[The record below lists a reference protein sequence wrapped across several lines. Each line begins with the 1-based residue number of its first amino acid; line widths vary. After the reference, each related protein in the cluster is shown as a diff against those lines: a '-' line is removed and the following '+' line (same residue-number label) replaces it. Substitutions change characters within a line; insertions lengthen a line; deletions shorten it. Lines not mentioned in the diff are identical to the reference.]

1 MASVTLSGLA
11 ELNKAFHELTEE
23 MQKKTAGRAT
33 NKAAQVIRKAAVQKA
48 PEAPSNISPEVPPGN
63 LKANIRVKRLSPN
76 ESNFT
81 SESIVFVRGGAKAHY
96 ASRYGSIQEFGSVK
110 QGPENAFM
118 RPAFD
123 TEKERAVKEMAD
135 AIADDIKK
143 ANRK

>member
-81 SESIVFVRGGAKAHY
+81 SESIVFVRGGAKAHF
-96 ASRYGSIQEFGSVK
+96 AARYGSIQEFGSVK
-110 QGPENAFM
+110 QSPQPFM